1 MRTSTTIFGTL
12 ALVLATAGIT
22 RAAGV
27 VVDVRL
33 FVVIALLITS
43 VLLGLS
49 AFAGREDQEQ
59 TDQ

>member
-1 MRTSTTIFGTL
+1 MRASTTIFGTL

-59 TDQ
+59 TDH

>member
-1 MRTSTTIFGTL
+1 MRASTTIFGAL

-49 AFAGREDQEQ
+49 AFAGREDQKQ

>member
-1 MRTSTTIFGTL
+1 MRASTTIFGAL
-12 ALVLATAGIT
+12 AFVLATAGIT

>member
-1 MRTSTTIFGTL
+1 MRASTTIFGAI

>member
-1 MRTSTTIFGTL
+1 MRASTTIFGTL

>member
-1 MRTSTTIFGTL
+1 MRASTTIFGAL

>member
-1 MRTSTTIFGTL
+1 MRASTTIFGAL

-49 AFAGREDQEQ
+49 AFVGREDQEQ